1 MVIDI
6 NLLPFFLGGIFLEV
20 NKKSH
25 KRAQRLNMSKSKD
38 KNKKMFVIFAVLL
51 ICLAMFLFYI
61 FFYNNGAKKLK
72 IGNNSSSQEIVDYIL
87 NISSY
92 ETKLEVEVKS
102 NKNSNKYVLK
112 QQYSAPDVS
121 VQEVLEPSNIA
132 GVKIIRDGNSLK
144 LENSNL
150 NLISVYN
157 DYDYISSNILDLSS
171 FLEEYK
177 NNEKSEFVEKDDQI
191 IMKSKT
197 SNYDKTLYVDR
208 KTALPIKM
216 EIKDNS
222 KKNEVYILYNEVKI
236 NSLNKE
242 EIIAF
247 ENDKI
252 IALI

>member
-1 MVIDI
+1 MGD
-6 NLLPFFLGGIFLEV
+6 
-20 NKKSH
+20 NKKSY
-25 KRAQRLNMSKSKD
+25 KRAQKLNIGKSKD
-38 KNKKMFVIFAVLL
+38 KNKKVIFIVVVLV
-51 ICLAMFLFYI
+51 CLAILLFFI
-61 FFYNNGAKKLK
+61 FFNNKGAKKMK
-72 IGNNSSSQEIVDYIL
+72 IGNNSSSQEIVNYIL

-92 ETKLEVEVKS
+92 EARVEVEVKS

-112 QQYSAPDVS
+112 QQYIHPDVS
-121 VQEVLEPSNIA
+121 TQEVLEPSNIA
-132 GVKIIRDGNSLK
+132 GVKIVRDGNSLK
-144 LENSNL
+144 LENSNF

-157 DYDYISSNILDLSS
+157 NYEYISSNVLDLSS

-177 NNEKSEFVEKDDQI
+177 NNEKSEFFEKDDEI
-191 IMKSKT
+191 IMKLKI
-197 SNYDKTLYVDR
+197 SNYDKILYIDR
-208 KTALPIKM
+208 KTVLPIKM

-252 IALI
+252 VALI

>member
-1 MVIDI
+1 MVD
-6 NLLPFFLGGIFLEV
+6 
-20 NKKSH
+20 NKKSYN
-25 KRAQRLNMSKSKD
+25 RAQKFNVSKSKD
-38 KNKKMFVIFAVLL
+38 KNKKNIVIVIFL
-51 ICLAMFLFYI
+51 ICLAMILFYI
-61 FFYNNGAKKLK
+61 FFNNNEAKKIK

-92 ETKLEVEVKS
+92 EANLEVEVKS
-102 NKNSNKYVLK
+102 NKNSNKYVLR
-112 QQYSAPDVS
+112 QQYSAPDVCM
-121 VQEVLEPSNIA
+121 QEVLEPSNIA
-132 GVKIIRDGNSLK
+132 GVKIVRDGNSLK

-157 DYDYISSNILDLSS
+157 NYEYISSNILDLSS

-197 SNYDKTLYVDR
+197 SNYDKILYIDR
-208 KTALPIKM
+208 KTVLPIKM
-216 EIKDNS
+216 EIKDNN

>member
-1 MVIDI
+1 MVD
-6 NLLPFFLGGIFLEV
+6 
-20 NKKSH
+20 NKKSY
-25 KRAQRLNMSKSKD
+25 KRAQKLNVSKSKD
-38 KNKKMFVIFAVLL
+38 KNKKNIVIVIFL
-51 ICLAMFLFYI
+51 ICLAMILFYI
-61 FFYNNGAKKLK
+61 FFNNNEAKKIK

-92 ETKLEVEVKS
+92 EANLEVEVKS
-102 NKNSNKYVLK
+102 NKNSNKYVLR

-121 VQEVLEPSNIA
+121 MQEVLEPSNIA
-132 GVKIIRDGNSLK
+132 GVKIVRDGNSLK

-157 DYDYISSNILDLSS
+157 NYEYISSNILDLSS

-197 SNYDKTLYVDR
+197 SNYDKILYINR
-208 KTALPIKM
+208 KTVLPIKM
-216 EIKDNS
+216 EIKDNN